1 MSAVE
6 SKGEHWPATSDKRC
20 LMISEVSD
28 ITFKEDGETER
39 ILPAEIT
46 ERFARGADG
55 TLAPLTAGSTQWLR
69 RVTTAE

>member
-20 LMISEVSD
+20 LVISEVSD

-39 ILPAEIT
+39 ILPAGIT

>member
-1 MSAVE
+1 
-6 SKGEHWPATSDKRC
+6 
-20 LMISEVSD
+20 MISEVSD

-39 ILPAEIT
+39 ILPAGIT